1 MRTEFARTV
10 VFLVF
15 VSVRAQTCVDSNN
28 NEITGNEKI
37 IGWAGG
43 GTSCNC
49 GGKTCT
55 KTAGDVMCNPMA
67 TSSTAK
73 CTYTQCSTTEA
84 LTGDKCTCGQYT
96 CDPSLMVGVTC
107 GTTDT
112 GTPICKVECDQQD
125 GKQLLTYPGQQY
137 SQEMC
142 ECGTSRC
149 VKQQSDNFCDKSTS
163 TCSSY
168 SVCSNTDATEPLT
181 KPAVPGADSYYNRY
195 CACGTYGNQASERTC
210 EFRAD
215 ELQGGITH
223 EYW

>member
-15 VSVRAQTCVDSNN
+15 VTCGVTAQSCVDINN
-28 NEITGNEKI
+28 NEIIGDEKI
-37 IGWAGG
+37 SWVGG
-43 GTSCNC
+43 STSCYC
-49 GGKTCT
+49 GGRTCT
-55 KTAGDVMCNPMA
+55 KTAGDVMCNP
-67 TSSTAK
+67 TSSTTK
-73 CTYTQCSTTEA
+73 CTYTQCSTTGA

-96 CDPSLMVGVTC
+96 CDPSSMVGVTC

-112 GTPICKVECDQQD
+112 GTPICKVECDQTD

-149 VKQQSDNFCDKSTS
+149 VRQQGDQFCEKSTS
-163 TCSSY
+163 TCTSY
-168 SVCSNTDATEPLT
+168 SVCSNTDATEALT
-181 KPAVPGADSYYNRY
+181 KPAVPGASNDNNRY
-195 CACGTYGNQASERTC
+195 CACGKDDEYETRCS
-210 EFRAD
+210 FRAD
-215 ELQGGITH
+215 EPQGGITH